1 MNEGET
7 LISTDKNDYENFVR
21 IMKYLDETPK
31 LDWDKNIDELKEN
44 IMSFDEDNSKLKEL
58 IIDLN

>member
-1 MNEGET
+1 
-7 LISTDKNDYENFVR
+7 
-21 IMKYLDETPK
+21 MKYLDETPK